1 MDNDNS
7 EFMAPWN
14 HLKNIH
20 KVYTSADTAVQSAN
34 SDTPYSW
41 MGMDLRAEP
50 MVISLLA
57 RVGPFARDSEEFVSP
72 LLIRQRKNAA
82 SFSYAH
88 AQTMES

>member
-1 MDNDNS
+1 
-7 EFMAPWN
+7 
-14 HLKNIH
+14 
-20 KVYTSADTAVQSAN
+20 
-34 SDTPYSW
+34 
-41 MGMDLRAEP
+41 MDLRAEP

>member
-1 MDNDNS
+1 
-7 EFMAPWN
+7 
-14 HLKNIH
+14 
-20 KVYTSADTAVQSAN
+20 
-34 SDTPYSW
+34 

-57 RVGPFARDSEEFVSP
+57 RVGPFPRDSEEFVSP
-72 LLIRQRKNAA
+72 LLIGQHKNAA